1 MDEFGYLSVLLSIVL
16 GLALQ
21 QVLQGYRALLLNRA
35 RVRLYAPPL
44 IWSALIVL
52 IVAQN
57 WWASFGLSHYHHWG
71 FAAFGVILLEVVLL
85 YMMAG
90 VVLPDLPAGEPVD
103 LREHYHRER
112 RWFFGLFL
120 ATLAASLM
128 RDLVLSG
135 HLPGLGNLSFHLI
148 LRSNRGDADRPR
160 ALSRMARA
168 HHGAGRAQLRRFI
181 IRTAEL
187 TATARTFT
195 RRLGK
200 SPQPVIVASS

>member
-1 MDEFGYLSVLLSIVL
+1 MDEFGYLSVLLSLVL

-57 WWASFGLSHYHHWG
+57 WWASFGLSNYHHWG
-71 FAAFGVILLEVVLL
+71 FAAFGVILLDVVLL

-103 LREHYHRER
+103 RRDHYHRER

-128 RDLVLSG
+128 RDVVLSG
-135 HLPGLGNLSFHLI
+135 HLPGAGNLSFHLI
-148 LRSNRGDADRPR
+148 FICGAVMAMLTGRPR
-160 ALSRMARA
+160 FHEWLAPVMALVVLSYVALLF
-168 HHGAGRAQLRRFI
+168 GRL
-181 IRTAEL
+181 
-187 TATARTFT
+187 
-195 RRLGK
+195 
-200 SPQPVIVASS
+200 S